1 MPITQISPVILTLDD
16 AATAT
21 AAGVHKAT
29 ELGVPYTFTV
39 LDGGG
44 NTVLVTRMDGAALAS
59 IDTSVAKA
67 RTAVYF
73 GAATADLAPAVQ
85 SGAPLSSIQTATA
98 LPLAFVA
105 GGVPITDACGVVVGA
120 LGAGGGS
127 PAQDHEVAAFAV
139 QALRRP

>member
-21 AAGVHKAT
+21 AAGVNKAT
-29 ELGVPYTFTV
+29 ELGVPYTFSV

-59 IDTSVAKA
+59 IDTSRAKA

-73 GAATADLAPAVQ
+73 GAATADLAPAGQ
-85 SGAPLSSIQTATA
+85 LRDEDPASLAHRLGYSHARSARRAARRWAPDDEPCPGIG
-98 LPLAFVA
+98 PL
-105 GGVPITDACGVVVGA
+105 T
-120 LGAGGGS
+120 
-127 PAQDHEVAAFAV
+127 
-139 QALRRP
+139 